1 MLGLLKTLAGHCSL
15 SSQLNRCDLKTY
27 NSGHS
32 QVSLLAQ
39 PNFNMT
45 SIDRIIRKEVNP
57 FDPATFQTGD
67 FWQDRQDQ
75 AIAVDSIHQN
85 VITEIEEILD
95 RVAQDH
101 RPRTLLLVGD
111 SGSGKSY
118 LLGRLKRTLN
128 RKACFAYIAPWP
140 DSDYIW
146 RHILRQTVDS
156 LMHIPEGQQES
167 QLRLWLKG
175 LSAFQDKG
183 LMQRLLGERKL
194 FIRNLKA
201 TYPSGIY
208 RANEFFGALYDLTN
222 PELYPLACDWL
233 RGENLDEEERKA
245 LGIRESIDS
254 EDAAQKILTNFG
266 RISADSQPIVLCF
279 DQLDSIPHLPDGFID
294 LQALFNVNS
303 SIHTHYPQNFLVIIS
318 IITSTWKQNADRVQ
332 SADKVRLNAGMISL
346 KPITLDEAEA
356 LWASRL
362 YPLHQQVNP
371 QLSSSIAPLQR
382 QALEDKFPRGKTTPR
397 YALMLG
403 HQLFQAYKADLVK
416 HEVIDTT
423 GNDNGTSR
431 KTSDIH
437 SQDPLAVFELIWR
450 KEFKKTQQKIDR
462 IRKLASPEL
471 VQMLQEVLAALQV
484 ERIEPRLLP
493 KKYSIYSFSYQ
504 LSGQTERVGIVWSE
518 EPDLRSF
525 FHLMKA
531 CEQEIKENLCN
542 TLILIRAEKLGQSN
556 NEGYRRFKRI
566 FTGSPHRHITPQLNS
581 IHYLVTYHSL
591 VNAARAGD
599 LVVGDQTPNLK
610 ELEEFIRESQILHKC
625 GLLQELGIVPAEP
638 ENGRGKN
645 DDELKKLSQE
655 AKDYIVN
662 LVKNDG
668 MMLGRQTLIQNTS
681 REYSQFNE
689 SQLNQLIDE
698 LYRESKLRIPNPKD
712 KLEKQVVCLV
722 V

>member
-1 MLGLLKTLAGHCSL
+1 
-15 SSQLNRCDLKTY
+15 
-27 NSGHS
+27 
-32 QVSLLAQ
+32 
-39 PNFNMT
+39 
-45 SIDRIIRKEVNP
+45 
-57 FDPATFQTGD
+57 
-67 FWQDRQDQ
+67 
-75 AIAVDSIHQN
+75 
-85 VITEIEEILD
+85 
-95 RVAQDH
+95 
-101 RPRTLLLVGD
+101 
-111 SGSGKSY
+111 
-118 LLGRLKRTLN
+118 
-128 RKACFAYIAPWP
+128 
-140 DSDYIW
+140 
-146 RHILRQTVDS
+146 
-156 LMHIPEGQQES
+156 
-167 QLRLWLKG
+167 
-175 LSAFQDKG
+175 
-183 LMQRLLGERKL
+183 
-194 FIRNLKA
+194 
-201 TYPSGIY
+201 
-208 RANEFFGALYDLTN
+208 
-222 PELYPLACDWL
+222 
-233 RGENLDEEERKA
+233 
-245 LGIRESIDS
+245 
-254 EDAAQKILTNFG
+254 
-266 RISADSQPIVLCF
+266 
-279 DQLDSIPHLPDGFID
+279 
-294 LQALFNVNS
+294 
-303 SIHTHYPQNFLVIIS
+303 
-318 IITSTWKQNADRVQ
+318 
-332 SADKVRLNAGMISL
+332 MISL

-371 QLSSSIAPLQR
+371 QPSSSIEPLKR
-382 QALEDKFPRGKTTPR
+382 EELEEKFPRGKTTPR
-397 YALMLG
+397 YALMFG
-403 HQLFQAYKADLVK
+403 HQLFQAYKANLVK
-416 HEVIDTT
+416 EEVPDTT
-423 GNDNGTSR
+423 GTGNGTSPF
-431 KTSDIH
+431 IH
-437 SQDPLAVFELIWR
+437 PPDPLAAFELVWR
-450 KEFKKTQQKIDR
+450 NEFKKTQPEIDR

>member
-67 FWQDRQDQ
+67 FWEDRQDQ

-118 LLGRLKRTLN
+118 LLSRLKRTLN
-128 RKACFAYIAPWP
+128 PKAFFAYIAPWP

-167 QLRLWLKG
+167 QLQLWLKG
-175 LSAFQDKG
+175 LSAFQDRG
-183 LMQRLLGERKL
+183 LMQRLLGERRL
-194 FIRNLKA
+194 FIRNLQD

-208 RANEFFGALYDLTN
+208 RAKEFFGALYDLTN

-233 RGENLDEEERKA
+233 RGENLDEEDRNA

-279 DQLDSIPHLPDGFID
+279 DQLDSIPHLPDGSID

-371 QLSSSIAPLQR
+371 QPSSSIAPLKR
-382 QALEDKFPRGKTTPR
+382 KELEEKLPRGKTTPR
-397 YALMLG
+397 YALMFG
-403 HQLFQAYKADLVK
+403 HQRFQDYKANLVK
-416 HEVIDTT
+416 EEVPDTT
-423 GNDNGTSR
+423 ETGNGTSAEPLV
-431 KTSDIH
+431 IH
-437 SQDPLAVFELIWR
+437 PPDPLAAFELVWR
-450 KEFKKTQQKIDR
+450 NEFKKTQPEIDR
-462 IRKLASPEL
+462 IRKLASAEL

-531 CEQEIKENLCN
+531 CDKAIQQNLCN
-542 TLILIRAEKLGQSN
+542 TLVLIRAEKLGQSKN
-556 NEGYRRFKRI
+556 AGYNLFKRI
-566 FTGSPHRHITPQLNS
+566 FTSSPHRHITPQLNS
-581 IHYLVTYHSL
+581 IHFLATYHSL

-610 ELEEFIRESQILHKC
+610 KLEEFIRKSQILHKC
-625 GLLQELGIVPAEP
+625 SLLQELGIVPTKP
-638 ENGRGKN
+638 ENGERED
-645 DDELKKLSQE
+645 DDELKNLSQE

-689 SQLNQLIDE
+689 SQLNQLIEE

>member
-1 MLGLLKTLAGHCSL
+1 
-15 SSQLNRCDLKTY
+15 
-27 NSGHS
+27 
-32 QVSLLAQ
+32 
-39 PNFNMT
+39 MT
-45 SIDRIIRKEVNP
+45 SIDQVIRTEINP

-118 LLGRLKRTLN
+118 LLSRLKRTLN
-128 RKACFAYIAPWP
+128 PKAFFAYIAPWP

-156 LMHIPEGQQES
+156 LRHIPEGQQES
-167 QLRLWLKG
+167 QLLLWLKG
-175 LSAFQDKG
+175 LSAFQDRG
-183 LMQRLLGERKL
+183 LMQRLLGERRL
-194 FIRNLKA
+194 FIRNLQD

-208 RANEFFGALYDLTN
+208 RAKEFFGALYDLTN
-222 PELYPLACDWL
+222 PELSSLACDWL
-233 RGENLDEEERKA
+233 RGENLDEEDRQV
-245 LGIRESIDS
+245 LGIREPIDS

-279 DQLDSIPHLPDGFID
+279 DQLDSIPHLPDGSID

-346 KPITLDEAEA
+346 KPIALDEAEA

-371 QLSSSIAPLQR
+371 QPSSSIEPLQR
-382 QALEDKFPRGKTTPR
+382 KALEDKFPRGKTTPR

-403 HQLFQAYKADLVK
+403 HQVFQAYKANLLK
-416 HEVIDTT
+416 IPDTT
-423 GNDNGTSR
+423 
-431 KTSDIH
+431 KP
-437 SQDPLAVFELIWR
+437 DPLAAFELVWR
-450 KEFKKTQQKIDR
+450 KEFQKTQQKIDR

-471 VQMLQEVLAALQV
+471 IQMLQEVLAALQV

-493 KKYSIYSFSYQ
+493 KKHSIYSFSYQ
-504 LSGQTERVGIVWSE
+504 LSGQTERIGVVWSE

-531 CEQEIKENLCN
+531 CEQGIKQNLCT
-542 TLILIRAEKLGQSN
+542 TLVLIRAEKLGQSKN
-556 NEGYRRFKRI
+556 AGYNLFKRI

-581 IHYLVTYHSL
+581 IHFLATYHSL

-599 LVVGDQTPNLK
+599 LVVGDSTPNLK
-610 ELEEFIRESQILHKC
+610 ELEEFIRKSQILHKC

-638 ENGRGKN
+638 ENGGGEDN
-645 DDELKKLSQE
+645 DALKKLSQE

-681 REYSQFNE
+681 REYSQFSE

-698 LYRESKLRIPNPKD
+698 LYQETKLRIPNPKD